1 MHHSFQTLGLLG
13 KGGRREAAAGGDP
26 EIRKALW
33 IFQVPQYPVSQTAPI
48 NPTEVIV
55 C

>member
-1 MHHSFQTLGLLG
+1 MHQSFQTLGLLG
-13 KGGRREAAAGGDP
+13 QGGRPAAGGDP
-26 EIRKALW
+26 EIRKAVGLLKLLKTR
-33 IFQVPQYPVSQTAPI
+33 FSQTAPI

>member
-1 MHHSFQTLGLLG
+1 MHQSFQTLGLLG
-13 KGGRREAAAGGDP
+13 QGGRPAAAGGDP
-26 EIRKALW
+26 EIRKAVGLLKLLKTR
-33 IFQVPQYPVSQTAPI
+33 FSQTAPI

>member
-13 KGGRREAAAGGDP
+13 QGGGPAAAAGGDP
-26 EIRKALW
+26 ETRKAPW
-33 IFQVPQYPVSQTAPI
+33 IFQASQNPVSQTAPI